1 MWSDICLNFAISWAK
16 ICPVF
21 SRKTRGRQQ
30 LCLAALPSWEYWI
43 SVIWGTGFC
52 IAHWLPSGLQIKHM
66 SLASVQ
72 WVTGL
77 WFFNILGYSQQI
89 IFSKNNGILF
99 YCSHDLNLC
108 GIAIEVNRTFSWV
121 RFAGYSIIKIWQLI
135 VLFMLLHL
143 MNKYISLNIRL
154 SFVYTL

>member
-1 MWSDICLNFAISWAK
+1 MTFAQILPSPGQKYVQCFPERHGIDSSFAWLFSPLGNLNFSYLGNRFLH
-16 ICPVF
+16 CP
-21 SRKTRGRQQ
+21 
-30 LCLAALPSWEYWI
+30 
-43 SVIWGTGFC
+43 
-52 IAHWLPSGLQIKHM
+52 
-66 SLASVQ
+66 LASFRFTEKKKNLSSASAQ

-77 WFFNILGYSQQI
+77 WVLNILGYLQQI
-89 IFSKNNGILF
+89 IFSKNDDILF